1 MTFRCCDVGVFQT
14 YFRTQSHPQVTRLIE
29 VKFKTLIIHCK
40 NQIRLNDDRLESEV
54 DEKEAEIMVKVAL
67 LCTNASA
74 SLRPTMCEVVSMLE
88 GRLAAR
94 DRILE
99 ASTYH

>member
-40 NQIRLNDDRLESEV
+40 NQI
-54 DEKEAEIMVKVAL
+54 IWMVQ
-67 LCTNASA
+67 
-74 SLRPTMCEVVSMLE
+74 LRIKNRNL
-88 GRLAAR
+88 
-94 DRILE
+94 
-99 ASTYH
+99 